1 MEPIRLRVLRVC
13 ERTIVTARG
22 DIDLSTASLFES
34 CLLDEVTR
42 GERNLVVN
50 LSHTNYLDSSGL
62 AVLLRIHKK
71 LQDAHGRLSVVG
83 CRPCVLRVFQI
94 VGFQYLFP
102 IEAFR
107 SRRALAA
114 VA

>member
-1 MEPIRLRVLRVC
+1 MEPIRLRVLRAC

-22 DIDLSTASLFES
+22 DIDLSTAPLFES
-34 CLLDEVTR
+34 CLLQEVAR
-42 GERNLVVN
+42 GERDLVVN
-50 LSHTNYLDSSGL
+50 LSHTDYLDSSGL

-71 LQDAHGRLSVVG
+71 LQEMHGHLSVVG
-83 CRPCVLRVFQI
+83 CQPCVLRVFQI

-102 IEAFR
+102 IEAFQP
-107 SRRALAA
+107 RRALSA